1 VEFSYSAVFV
11 ENEFQSRIILYIVA
25 KILDKGIRH
34 QLQDFILCMPI
45 SNAIGFFSYL
55 IIFNSPNFIQFLV
68 ASFFLF
74 GLSIFNR
81 VYVDSGIHFVISTSR
96 KIKEMTINFII
107 RKTPKSLKNVVIS
120 LLRPVPDDEVV
131 ADLEKRKISGIYL
144 IAYDIIYVYK
154 YIHMHIY
161 L

>member
-1 VEFSYSAVFV
+1 MCACLCVLIVEFSYSAVFV
-11 ENEFQSRIILYIVA
+11 ENEFQARILLYIIG
-25 KILDKGIRH
+25 KFLDKGIRH

-81 VYVDSGIHFVISTSR
+81 VYVDSGINFVVSTYR
-96 KIKEMTINFII
+96 KTKEMSTNFII
-107 RKTPKSLKNVVIS
+107 RKTPKYLKVYSLFPYLCIIIIPSFIGILFVIFLS
-120 LLRPVPDDEVV
+120 C
-131 ADLEKRKISGIYL
+131 
-144 IAYDIIYVYK
+144 
-154 YIHMHIY
+154 
-161 L
+161 